1 MRSTHPRDDHR
12 ETDRLT
18 AYDGVNAAIERGGSR
33 SWPSALLVA
42 VVILGTLFLSD
53 VASEDGGTALAAI
66 AHETKALTHGLGA
79 PYMSQKPALAVN
91 PQSQNPQSPET
102 TRG

>member
-18 AYDGVNAAIERGGSR
+18 AYDGVNAAIERGGRR

-42 VVILGTLFLSD
+42 VVIWGTLFLGD

-91 PQSQNPQSPET
+91 PQSRNPQSPET
-102 TRG
+102 ARG